1 LARPLVPQHLVVR
14 KLRREFLSLNEN
26 TRDEPKK
33 NRMSIL
39 FAVFNFVA
47 MAAVNLDENDLSA
60 VQKLLLDSGYTPMVT

>member
-1 LARPLVPQHLVVR
+1 
-14 KLRREFLSLNEN
+14 
-26 TRDEPKK
+26 
-33 NRMSIL
+33 MSIL